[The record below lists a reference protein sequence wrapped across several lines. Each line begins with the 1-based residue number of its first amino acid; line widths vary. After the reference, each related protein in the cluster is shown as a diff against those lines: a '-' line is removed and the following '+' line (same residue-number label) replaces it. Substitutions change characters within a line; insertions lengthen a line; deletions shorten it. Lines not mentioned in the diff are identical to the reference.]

1 MGRNAAFGRP
11 PASARFRKW
20 WDARSKTSRQNT
32 YLALGVGALFV
43 AIIMAATARD
53 QTTGT
58 RRVIA
63 SRPQPAPTLALP
75 TPSTVNVGDLG
86 AAAGSVTAADL
97 FELSTTTT
105 TPATPA
111 PASTAPQATRPAP
124 TVATTEAPR
133 PATTVTNPDVVFST
147 LPPTTTTTTTPAPA
161 PVTTTTSPTTTTV
174 PPTTTTPVPL
184 PLSVTSLLAPA

>member
-11 PASARFRKW
+11 PASERLRKW

-63 SRPQPAPTLALP
+63 SRPQPAPTLVLP

-86 AAAGSVTAADL
+86 AAGGPVTAADL
-97 FELSTTTT
+97 VGLSTTTT

-111 PASTAPQATRPAP
+111 PATTAPPATRPAP
-124 TVATTEAPR
+124 PVATTEAPR
-133 PATTVTNPDVVFST
+133 PATTVTNPDVIFST
-147 LPPTTTTTTTPAPA
+147 VPPATTTTTPAP
-161 PVTTTTSPTTTTV
+161 VTTTTPTTTATV
-174 PPTTTTPVPL
+174 PPTTTTLLSL
-184 PLSVTSLLAPA
+184 PLNVTSLLAPA